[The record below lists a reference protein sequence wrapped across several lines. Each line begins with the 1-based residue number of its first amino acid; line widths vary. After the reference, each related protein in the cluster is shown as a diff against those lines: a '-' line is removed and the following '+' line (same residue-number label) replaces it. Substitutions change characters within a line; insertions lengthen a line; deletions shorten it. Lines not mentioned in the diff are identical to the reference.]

1 MQNLKRNM
9 SGNKKSFLRDL
20 VINSERCY
28 NLMAFNSVD
37 TFRALNYIP
46 DLKLLLICKNI
57 INAVY
62 ITHSWLQARTLG
74 ISAVMMKQQ

>member
-28 NLMAFNSVD
+28 NLMAFNSVN
-37 TFRALNYIP
+37 TFRALMNDDEDCCKSYEVGK
-46 DLKLLLICKNI
+46 LKFTLL
-57 INAVY
+57 
-62 ITHSWLQARTLG
+62 
-74 ISAVMMKQQ
+74 

>member
-1 MQNLKRNM
+1 
-9 SGNKKSFLRDL
+9 
-20 VINSERCY
+20 
-28 NLMAFNSVD
+28 MAFNSVD
-37 TFRALNYIP
+37 TFQALNYIP

-57 INAVY
+57 IYAVY